1 MRGGLKAMPNA
12 PRISVVM
19 PVYNGEEYLAEA
31 IESILDQGFS
41 DFEFLIFDDGST
53 DRSAAIVEAACAGD
67 PRLRLFRK
75 AHAGYTPWLSEGLRI
90 ARGEFIARMDADDVA
105 RPDRF
110 ARQVGYLEENPEC
123 LAVGTQALFVDP
135 DGDPIA
141 PTETPLTHEEIDRRH
156 LEPGVGGSMIT
167 HPSVM
172 MRADAVRAIGGY
184 RNEYELAEDLDLFL
198 RLAER
203 GRVANLP
210 EMLLEYRIH
219 PKGLGVAQ
227 RARQL
232 QRIDAVQRD
241 AYRRR
246 GLACP
251 EGVTEPRSESP
262 SAEAVRGWI
271 VAEAMRHGFLCTARK
286 HAWASLR
293 SGLWSPSAWRLMKVA
308 WIG

>member
-1 MRGGLKAMPNA
+1 MPDS

-19 PVYNGEEYLAEA
+19 PVYNGERYLAEA
-31 IESILDQGFS
+31 VESVLHQRFS

-53 DRSAAIVEAACAGD
+53 DRSAAIVEAACGGD

-75 AHAGYTPWLSEGLRI
+75 AHAGHTPWLNEGLQI

-105 RPDRF
+105 RPERF
-110 ARQVGYLEENPEC
+110 SRQVGYLEENPEC

-141 PTETPLTHEEIDRRH
+141 PTDTPLAHEEIDRRH
-156 LEPGVGGSMIT
+156 LEPGTGGSMIT

-172 MRADAVRAIGGY
+172 MRADAVRATGGY
-184 RNEYELAEDLDLFL
+184 RNEYHLAEDLDLFL

-203 GRVANLP
+203 GKLANLP
-210 EMLLEYRIH
+210 EVLLEYRIH
-219 PKGLGVAQ
+219 PKGVGIAQ

-232 QRIDAVQRD
+232 QRVDAARRD

-246 GLACP
+246 GL
-251 EGVTEPRSESP
+251 ELSGGVTEPRSASP

-271 VAEAMRHGFLCTARK
+271 VAEARRHGFLYTARK
-286 HAWASLR
+286 HAWAALR